1 MRIYAVFISMLKSL
15 ITGLLS
21 FFMKY
26 IFCIYNFE
34 IQNYKIIFVRKIKL
48 MRIITHKAIIQYS
61 DLHQDT
67 RLALDEWYIKAE
79 QSQWNCFA
87 DVKQTFNSVDS
98 VGGKRYVFDIRGN
111 SYRVIAL
118 ILFGP
123 KIVYI
128 RFIGTHSEYNKIKDC
143 SKI

>member
-1 MRIYAVFISMLKSL
+1 
-15 ITGLLS
+15 
-21 FFMKY
+21 
-26 IFCIYNFE
+26 
-34 IQNYKIIFVRKIKL
+34 

-61 DLHQDT
+61 DLHRDVK
-67 RLALDEWYIKAE
+67 LALDEWYIKTE

-87 DVKQTFNSVDS
+87 DVKRTFNSVDS
-98 VGGKRYVFDIRGN
+98 VGEKRYVFNIKGN
-111 SYRVIAL
+111 AYRIIAI

>member
-1 MRIYAVFISMLKSL
+1 
-15 ITGLLS
+15 
-21 FFMKY
+21 
-26 IFCIYNFE
+26 
-34 IQNYKIIFVRKIKL
+34 

-61 DLHQDT
+61 NLHPNA
-67 RLALDEWYIKAE
+67 RLALDEWYLKTE

-87 DVKQTFNSVDS
+87 DLKKTFNGVDS
-98 VGGKRYVFDIRGN
+98 VGGKRYVFNIKGN

-128 RFIGTHSEYNKIKDC
+128 RFIGSHAEYNKINDC

>member
-1 MRIYAVFISMLKSL
+1 
-15 ITGLLS
+15 
-21 FFMKY
+21 
-26 IFCIYNFE
+26 
-34 IQNYKIIFVRKIKL
+34 

-61 DLHQDT
+61 DLHSDVKV
-67 RLALDEWYIKAE
+67 ALDEWYIKTE
-79 QSQWNCFA
+79 QNQWNCFA
-87 DVKQTFNSVDS
+87 DIKQTFNSADS
-98 VGGKRYVFDIRGN
+98 VGGKRYVFNIKGN
-111 SYRVIAL
+111 SYRIIAL